1 MAMKDVEILAA
12 SMSYTK
18 QTVLGGGA
26 IKGKNCTITSIT
38 DIEENSKVVGQR
50 VAFQWTLDD
59 GTVLS
64 DTMDVMF
71 GDDGVGIASITA
83 EGNVMTITYTDGN
96 SDTVTL
102 PTADV
107 NLEDIDDVVITSPS
121 NNQALC
127 YDAATGKWIN
137 KTVSGGGGGSAELE
151 SDVTSNT
158 AVGAIPSGTTL
169 YTGTTFTEFVQKL
182 LISEVAPTISFTLS
196 KSGNVAYGDSYTETL
211 TVTVPNLGSAK
222 KIKTIAW
229 YQGNTLLQTDT
240 IDSTTTGSW
249 TYTMETATTDTTTF
263 KAIVTY
269 TKSDNTDTSVTK
281 TGSISFYYPKYYG
294 VVEAL
299 NPTAGTVQALSHVLA
314 TGKGGTYSF
323 TGTAKRIAYAYPK
336 SLGALTSIKDGNGFS
351 LFDSFTR
358 TEQTYTENETSV
370 TYYRYILT
378 DSTTISNY
386 SVTFS

>member
-1 MAMKDVEILAA
+1 MDTLTLALA
-12 SMSYTK
+12 KGYTDE
-18 QTVLGGGA
+18 TVIGGGA
-26 IKGKNCTITSIT
+26 IKGKNCTITSISNIT
-38 DIEENSKVVGQR
+38 GGHR
-50 VAFQWTLDD
+50 VTFKWTLDD
-59 GTVLS
+59 GTEKTG
-64 DTMDVMF
+64 TMDVMDGTD

-107 NLEDIDDVVITSPS
+107 DLEDIDDVVITSPS

-127 YDAATGKWIN
+127 YDSATGKWIN
-137 KTVSGGGGGSAELE
+137 KTVSGGGGSAELE

-182 LISEVAPTISFTLS
+182 LISEVAPSITFTLS

-211 TVTVPNLGSAK
+211 TVTIPNLGSAK

-229 YQGNTLLQTDT
+229 YQGSTLLQTDT

-249 TYTMETATTDTTTF
+249 TYTMGTATTDTTTF

-281 TGSISFYYPKYYG
+281 TGSINFYYPKYYG

-358 TEQTYTENETSV
+358 TEQTYTENGTSV

-378 DSTTISNY
+378 DSTTVANY
-386 SVTFS
+386 SVTFA